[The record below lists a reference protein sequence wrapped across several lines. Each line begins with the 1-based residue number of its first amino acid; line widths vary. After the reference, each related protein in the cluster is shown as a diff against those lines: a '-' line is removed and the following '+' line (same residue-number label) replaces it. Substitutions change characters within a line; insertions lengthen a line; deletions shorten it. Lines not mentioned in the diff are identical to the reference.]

1 MGNFVKKFE
10 SFSNVEPA
18 EVINEGL
25 SIEEITKIVQGEN
38 LDLILA
44 TLTAAGSL
52 PIVSSAI
59 AGLKKWF
66 NKASKEK
73 LDEEMSIKEIT
84 DMVTAEQMQI
94 LAASFLSAAAIVT
107 APAAK
112 AALKKV
118 ASLFTKKA

>member
-1 MGNFVKKFE
+1 MGNFVKTFE
-10 SFSNVEPA
+10 SFSNVEPV

-25 SIEEITKIVQGEN
+25 SIEEISKIVQGEN

-59 AGLKKWF
+59 AGLKNWF
-66 NKASKEK
+66 KKASKEK

-84 DMVTAEQMQI
+84 DMVTAEQMQV
-94 LAASFLSAAAIVT
+94 LAAAFLSAAAVVT
-107 APAAK
+107 ATTGK
-112 AALKKV
+112 TALKKI